1 MAENMEAK
9 KENKRHRRNFILVC
23 LIAGMI
29 GGCAGGLGCYL
40 HNLLDGAQGV
50 REAIVYLELNIASVF
65 RLLTFAVACLMF
77 GLGVHFYHKAKN
89 GYAMWDGETESVI
102 EQVEK
107 NLSMGTILSSMN
119 YIVMLICFGFGTYQM
134 VKAEDATGGFLLMLY
149 AVLFMGCIFLNVAMQ
164 KACIELEKKINPEK
178 KGSIYDFKFR
188 KKWMASCDEA
198 EKRAIYE
205 AAYHS
210 FLNVHVACSIL
221 FLILMIS
228 GMFFEV
234 GLLPHVAVA
243 VIWLV
248 NLVTYFVNCMKSNA
262 HMGC

>member
-1 MAENMEAK
+1 MAENMEMK
-9 KENKRHRRNFILVC
+9 KENNQHRRNFILVC

-29 GGCAGGLGCYL
+29 GGGAGFLGCRLYYL
-40 HNLLDGAQGV
+40 LNGTEGV
-50 REAIVYLELNIASVF
+50 REAILHLELNIASVF
-65 RLLTFAVACLMF
+65 RLLTFVVACLMF
-77 GLGVHFYHKAKN
+77 GAGMYFYHKARM
-89 GYAMWDGETESVI
+89 GYATWDGETESVI

-107 NLSMGTILSSMN
+107 SLSMGTIISSLN
-119 YIVMLICFGFGTYQM
+119 YIVMIICFGFGTYQM
-134 VKAEDATGGFLLMLY
+134 VKEHDVIGGILQLLY
-149 AVLFMGCIFLNVAMQ
+149 AVLFMVCIFLNVAMQ

-178 KGSIYDFKFR
+178 KGNIYDFKFR

-210 FLNVHVACSIL
+210 FLNVHVVCSIL
-221 FLILMIS
+221 FLLLMML

-243 VIWLV
+243 VIWIV

-262 HMGC
+262 NMGC